1 LFNTDYFISVY
12 YNVLLYSYFE
22 GTPDASPRF
31 GIGKAM
37 LIVYRFYHIQHRRS
51 GAKIVA
57 ASGHQEVKNCTQTYL
72 RRGSAPDPAGRAYI
86 ALPVALV
93 GGEGARSLRVSAL
106 RLPSPGKNSG
116 QQRPSNTVERE
127 SNVVDSQVNRVNTTL
142 FYFLYCCIF

>member
-1 LFNTDYFISVY
+1 
-12 YNVLLYSYFE
+12 
-22 GTPDASPRF
+22 
-31 GIGKAM
+31 M

-86 ALPVALV
+86 ALRVALV

-106 RLPSPGKNSG
+106 RLPSPGKKFWSAAVKYRRTG
-116 QQRPSNTVERE
+116 VECRRLAGESCKHHTV
-127 SNVVDSQVNRVNTTL
+127 L
-142 FYFLYCCIF
+142 FLVLLHFLIFVFVLFHVSTFI